1 MSSPDVRSGSRDGGT
16 PESRHG
22 GGVRAAA
29 RRWGH
34 PVEDWLDLSTGI
46 NPRGWPVPPLP
57 PQAWTRLPEA
67 DDGLEAAAAA
77 YYGSNAL
84 LPLPG
89 SQAAIQA
96 LPVLWGEGTGREQA
110 RVGVLHPGY
119 NEHARAWSACGHAV
133 QPVEPEA
140 GAIEAV
146 LDALDV
152 LVLIHPNNPTGT
164 RFEPAQLREW
174 HARLARRG
182 GWLVV
187 DEAFVDSEPQL
198 SLVPEG
204 PRDGLVVLRS
214 LGKFFGLAGARVG
227 FVFAP
232 EALRRVLSARLGPWS
247 VPGPSRQVAA
257 GALADHGW
265 QSARRMQ
272 LAGEGERL
280 AGLLRAHGLA
290 PDGGTA
296 LFQWVRSARAE
307 EIQDRLARAA
317 ILVRRFDEPASL
329 RFGLPG
335 DEAGWRR
342 LEAALSE
349 LSDD

>member
-1 MSSPDVRSGSRDGGT
+1 MSSPDAP

-29 RRWGH
+29 RRWGR

-46 NPRGWPVPPLP
+46 NPQGWPVPPLP
-57 PQAWTRLPEA
+57 PQAWARLPEA
-67 DDGLEAAAAA
+67 DDGLEAAASA
-77 YYGSNAL
+77 YYGSDAL

-89 SQAAIQA
+89 SQAAIQTLPA
-96 LPVLWGEGTGREQA
+96 LWPGTGDRTAA
-110 RVGVLHPGY
+110 RVGVLDPGY
-119 NEHARAWSACGHAV
+119 NEHARAWAARGHAV
-133 QPVEPEA
+133 QSVEPDA
-140 GAIEAV
+140 GTIDAA
-146 LDALDV
+146 LDTLDV

-164 RFEPAQLREW
+164 RFEREQLLGW

-187 DEAFVDSEPQL
+187 DEAFVDTEPQR

-204 PRDGLVVLRS
+204 PREGLVVLRS

-227 FVFAP
+227 FLFGP
-232 EALRRVLSARLGPWS
+232 EPLRRELAGRLGPWS

-265 QSARRMQ
+265 QSARRAQ
-272 LAGEGERL
+272 LAKEGERL
-280 AGLLRAHGLA
+280 AGLLRAHDLT
-290 PDGGTA
+290 PDGGSA
-296 LFQWVRSARAE
+296 LFQWVRTDHAAAL
-307 EIQDRLARAA
+307 QDRLARAA
-317 ILVRRFDEPASL
+317 ILVRRFETPASL

-335 DEAGWRR
+335 DEAGWQR
-342 LEAALSE
+342 LEAALGRLRE
-349 LSDD
+349 AER